1 VASGHDPGL
10 LQAWAATL
18 GFLLQLY
25 FDFSGYSEMAIGLAL
40 MFGIRFPINF
50 FSPYKATS
58 IIEFWRRWHMT
69 MTRFFQ
75 EYVYVPLQFAIGR
88 RSEWAGLRYLIIFVM
103 MFLVGLW
110 HGAGWTWVV
119 WGSAHGLLLVLNHL
133 WRAGRSWL
141 GVPYHAERSWLL
153 GRILGWA
160 LTFFVV
166 IACWVVFRAK
176 DFANAHVFYQAMFL
190 TSGAGLPESVVGL
203 LGFDAW
209 RILSGLGVTFNGE
222 WLSTFIGTKYSAL
235 QLTSVFALVA
245 FVAMMPNTIQLMG
258 YFTQVRGA
266 QAFRTRADALLDWST
281 VPSWRPD
288 WVWIALTSV
297 FFAVP
302 LTSILDESAKTVFI
316 YFNF

>member
-1 VASGHDPGL
+1 
-10 LQAWAATL
+10 
-18 GFLLQLY
+18 
-25 FDFSGYSEMAIGLAL
+25 
-40 MFGIRFPINF
+40 
-50 FSPYKATS
+50 
-58 IIEFWRRWHMT
+58 
-69 MTRFFQ
+69 
-75 EYVYVPLQFAIGR
+75 
-88 RSEWAGLRYLIIFVM
+88 
-103 MFLVGLW
+103 
-110 HGAGWTWVV
+110 
-119 WGSAHGLLLVLNHL
+119 
-133 WRAGRSWL
+133 
-141 GVPYHAERSWLL
+141 
-153 GRILGWA
+153 
-160 LTFFVV
+160 
-166 IACWVVFRAK
+166 VVFRAK

-281 VPSWRPD
+281 VPSWRPN